1 MLDQFIS
8 SNHQENLDSYTDSV
22 PFNDYEYI
30 FGKEFQEMS
39 NLENSLNSSIY
50 TIDKSLESS
59 VKPIEIIPGKL
70 LYINSVLDLVKQQK
84 LIKILQKQLG
94 AFAWEYEDM

>member
-1 MLDQFIS
+1 MLDQFLS
-8 SNHQENLDSYTDSV
+8 SDYQENLDYYIDSS

-30 FGKEFQEMS
+30 FGKEFQETS
-39 NLENSLNSSIY
+39 SLKSPLNFSIY
-50 TIDKSLESS
+50 TIDKSLELSA
-59 VKPIEIIPGKL
+59 KPVDISPGKFL
-70 LYINSVLDLVKQQK
+70 NINSKLDFSKQQK